1 MSQAEDDATHVDA
14 TSKWDEFLVE
24 GQAIIDGVVGGELL
38 PARTARKIIAFRA
51 EFQDPDLGIFVR
63 SSGTTNTSASINFQ
77 KDYQAVK
84 PNVVTGG
91 PARQRK
97 AKLIFAKSRELAS
110 RYFPP
115 KPSESESAAWPQV
128 RDDIAKSLGRALTI

>member
-51 EFQDPDLGIFVR
+51 EFQDPDLGIVHQKDGL
-63 SSGTTNTSASINFQ
+63 GTCAGINFQ
-77 KDYQAVK
+77 KDYAAVK
-84 PNVVTGG
+84 PQQVSGAR
-91 PARQRK
+91 ARQRK
-97 AKLIFAKSRELAS
+97 AELVFRKCTEIAHK
-110 RYFPP
+110 YFPP
-115 KPSESESAAWPQV
+115 EPSESESAAWPQV